1 VQELEKAVV
10 EIGEPLEANSET
22 PRPYF
27 SAVFEA
33 IAQYS
38 DWDTTTNHGGA
49 RSQQQNMLTMLACRQ
64 TRTATS
70 STERPLSQSLESL
83 GKYLGFAGLK
93 NTNLVLRNSLPLD
106 VLKQM

>member
-10 EIGEPLEANSET
+10 EIGEPVEADSET
-22 PRPYF
+22 HRPYF

-38 DWDTTTNHGGA
+38 DWDTTNQGVA